1 MRGGN
6 FHLFVAIFGVVL
18 EEEEEQKQKAAEKEG
33 ERKGI
38 SGVTFFLSITVV
50 LLLSNSYYKAYHT
63 LGKGRKEARS
73 CLTE

>member
-38 SGVTFFLSITVV
+38 SGVTFFFIDNGGTAF
-50 LLLSNSYYKAYHT
+50 K
-63 LGKGRKEARS
+63 
-73 CLTE
+73 